1 MSAHPHQPF
10 DDAPHAGIPL
20 AASEH
25 AARLAALRDERRA
38 VALKDAWKSMPETWR
53 TVLVMLACSQAG
65 RPELLARQPWES
77 FCLGDQLEMARAARG
92 GVESLVFFASVA
104 VA

>member
-10 DDAPHAGIPL
+10 ERAPHAGIPL
-20 AASEH
+20 SASEH
-25 AARLAALRDERRA
+25 ATRLSALRDERRA
-38 VALKDAWKSMPETWR
+38 VAIKDAWKTMPETWR
-53 TVLVMLACSQAG
+53 TVLVMLACSQPG

-77 FCLGDQLEMARAARG
+77 FSHGDKIEMARAARA
-92 GVESLVFFASVA
+92 GVESLVFFAA